1 MKIVVRIW
9 SLALLT
15 GSIAGVFPP
24 GAAYASVE
32 EGVTVA
38 PGVVLRVTE
47 SGNANSKPP
56 LIFIPGWSAGADIW
70 QDQIDRF
77 DDAYR
82 VISFDPRS
90 QGHSTKT
97 ASGNT
102 PEQRAADLHALL
114 AARKLSRPILV
125 GWSQAAQDIAA
136 YVSLYGT
143 RDIAGIVLVD
153 AAISEGAKAIP
164 ARPEQA
170 AIQFTLLASYVVDQE
185 AYLRGMFGAII
196 SKPQPPG
203 IVDRA
208 IATAMKT
215 PPSIGIAM
223 LVADMF
229 GIDRTPALAKIDC
242 PVLII
247 ASSSSEELA
256 EQRAEVKEIRNAR
269 FIEIGDAAHAVF
281 LDQPDRFEAALSEF
295 AASLSPYSPEN
306 RMHLLRS
313 QSRPEYEEQIDQLSG
328 DESSVLSA
336 D

>member
-1 MKIVVRIW
+1 MRIAVRIGT
-9 SLALLT
+9 LALLT
-15 GSIAGVFPP
+15 GSIAGVFPAW
-24 GAAYASVE
+24 AAPASVE
-32 EGVTVA
+32 DRVTVA
-38 PGVVLRVTE
+38 SGVMLRVVE
-47 SGNANSKPP
+47 SGKAKSNPP
-56 LIFIPGWSAGADIW
+56 LVFIPGWSAGADIW
-70 QDQIDRF
+70 QGQIDRF

-82 VISFDPRS
+82 VIAFDPRS
-90 QGHSTKT
+90 QGQSTKT

-114 AARKLSRPILV
+114 AAKKVNRPILV

-153 AAISEGAKAIP
+153 AAISEGAKAIA
-164 ARPEQA
+164 ARPRQA
-170 AIQFTLLASYVVDQE
+170 SSQFAQFAIYVDNQE

-203 IVDRA
+203 AVDGI

-229 GIDRTPALAKIDC
+229 GIDHTPALTKIDC

-247 ASSSSEELA
+247 AAAKSEELA
-256 EQRAEVKEIRNAR
+256 AQRAEAKAIKNAR
-269 FIEIGDAAHAVF
+269 FVEIEDAAHAVF
-281 LDQPDRFEAALSEF
+281 LDQPNQFEAALSDF
-295 AASLSPYSPEN
+295 AAGLRAPSPAAVEH
-306 RMHLLRS
+306 R
-313 QSRPEYEEQIDQLSG
+313 
-328 DESSVLSA
+328 
-336 D
+336 

>member
-1 MKIVVRIW
+1 VKIVVRIGT
-9 SLALLT
+9 LALLT
-15 GSIAGVFPP
+15 GSIAGAFPAW
-24 GAAYASVE
+24 AAYAPA
-32 EGVTVA
+32 EGRVTVA

-70 QDQIDRF
+70 RDQISRF
-77 DDAYR
+77 DDTHR

-90 QGHSTKT
+90 QGDSTKT
-97 ASGNT
+97 VSGNT

-114 AARKLSRPILV
+114 AAKGIIRPILV

-153 AAISEGAKAIP
+153 AAISEGAKGIS
-164 ARPEQA
+164 ARPQQA
-170 AIQFTLLASYVVDQE
+170 AVQFTLLASYEVDQE

-203 IVDRA
+203 VVDRA

-223 LVADMF
+223 IVADMF
-229 GIDRTPALAKIDC
+229 GIDRTPALAKIEC

-247 ASSSSEELA
+247 ASSKSEELA
-256 EQRAEVKEIRNAR
+256 EQRAEAKAIRNAR
-269 FIEIGDAAHAVF
+269 FVEIGDAAHAVF
-281 LDQPDRFEAALSEF
+281 LDQPDRFEAAISEF
-295 AASLSPYSPEN
+295 AASLSPPSPEK
-306 RMHLLRS
+306 
-313 QSRPEYEEQIDQLSG
+313 
-328 DESSVLSA
+328 
-336 D
+336 

>member
-1 MKIVVRIW
+1 VRIVVRIGT
-9 SLALLT
+9 LALLA
-15 GSIAGVFPP
+15 GSIAGVFPAW
-24 GAAYASVE
+24 AASGSAE
-32 EGVTVA
+32 ERVTVA
-38 PGVVLRVTE
+38 AGVVLRVVE
-47 SGNANSKPP
+47 SGKANSNPP
-56 LIFIPGWSAGADIW
+56 LVFIPGWSAGADIW

-82 VISFDPRS
+82 VIAFDPRS
-90 QGHSTKT
+90 QGDSTKT
-97 ASGNT
+97 TSGNT

-114 AARKLSRPILV
+114 AARKVSRPILV

-164 ARPEQA
+164 ARPERT
-170 AIQFTLLASYVVDQE
+170 AIQFTQFASYVADQE

-203 IVDRA
+203 AVDRA

-229 GIDRTPALAKIDC
+229 GVDRTPALRKVDC
-242 PVLII
+242 PALVI
-247 ASSSSEELA
+247 AATKSEELA
-256 EQRAEVKEIRNAR
+256 AQRAEAKAIRNAR
-269 FIEIGDAAHAVF
+269 FVEIEDAAHAVF
-281 LDQPDRFEAALSEF
+281 LDQPDRFEAALSDF
-295 AASLSPYSPEN
+295 AAGLGPPSPK
-306 RMHLLRS
+306 
-313 QSRPEYEEQIDQLSG
+313 D
-328 DESSVLSA
+328 
-336 D
+336 

>member
-1 MKIVVRIW
+1 VKIAVRIG

-15 GSIAGVFPP
+15 GSIAGVFPAWP
-24 GAAYASVE
+24 VYASVE
-32 EGVTVA
+32 KRVTVA
-38 PGVVLRVTE
+38 PGVTLRVTE
-47 SGNANSKPP
+47 SGKAGSNPQ

-90 QGHSTKT
+90 QGDSTKT

-114 AARKLSRPILV
+114 AASNASRPILV

-143 RDIAGIVLVD
+143 EDIAGIVLVD
-153 AAISEGAKAIP
+153 VAISEGAKAI
-164 ARPEQA
+164 AAHPEQA
-170 AIQFTLLASYVVDQE
+170 AIQFRLLASYAVDQE

-203 IVDRA
+203 VVDRV

-215 PPSIGIAM
+215 PSSIGIAM

-247 ASSSSEELA
+247 ASSNSEELA
-256 EQRAEVKEIRNAR
+256 EQRAEAKGIRNAR
-269 FIEIGDAAHAVF
+269 FIEIGAAAHAVF

-295 AASLSPYSPEN
+295 VSSLSPPSPEN
-306 RMHLLRS
+306 
-313 QSRPEYEEQIDQLSG
+313 
-328 DESSVLSA
+328 
-336 D
+336 